1 MSERASGTSAPGERE
16 LLRST
21 VSEILDE
28 HGTRA
33 RDEAARHG
41 WSAGLWQVLAESGLT
56 LVSVPESAGGSGG
69 DLADLAVVLQAC
81 GYHAAP
87 VPVAETALAGWAL
100 ASAGL
105 PVPHGPLAVVPNGAA
120 AGALVADGPG
130 GQRLA
135 GRLRAVPWARG
146 AHRLAVFAGRS
157 GRTAHAVLDPRTCT
171 LEPGANLA
179 GEPRD
184 DLVLPAHGVTCAPGG
199 PEPAAVTLRGVLCR
213 SLLMIGALR
222 RVLDLTVRY
231 AGERQQFG
239 RVIGR
244 FQAVQQQ
251 IAALAGA
258 VEQAQAIA
266 DLAVDTLERESSADE
281 AVLAAKICAGHAAA
295 VAVAVGHQVHG
306 AIGFTAEH
314 ELHLHT
320 RRLMAWRD
328 EDGSESVWSAELG
341 ARVVA
346 AGPGGLWDLL
356 TGPAAA
362 PAS

>member
-1 MSERASGTSAPGERE
+1 MSERASESSAQCERE

-21 VSEILDE
+21 VSAILDE

-81 GYHAAP
+81 GYYAAP

-130 GQRLA
+130 HRLE

-146 AHRLAVFAGRS
+146 AHRVAVFAGRS
-157 GRTAHAVLDPRTCT
+157 GRTIHAVLDPRTCT

-184 DLVLPAHGVTCAPGG
+184 DLVLPARGVTWAPGG
-199 PEPAAVTLRGVLCR
+199 PEPAALTLRGVLGR

-239 RVIGR
+239 RAIGR

-251 IAALAGA
+251 IAALSGT

-266 DLAVDTLERESSADE
+266 DLAVDTLEREGSADE

-328 EDGSESVWSAELG
+328 EDGSECVWSAELG